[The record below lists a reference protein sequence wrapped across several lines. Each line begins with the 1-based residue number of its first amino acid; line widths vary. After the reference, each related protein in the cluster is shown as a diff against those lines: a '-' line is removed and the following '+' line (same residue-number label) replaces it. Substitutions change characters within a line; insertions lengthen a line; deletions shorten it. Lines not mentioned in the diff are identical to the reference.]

1 MMKRPLRTALLAL
14 LGLLAAACA
23 RHTIIPDETLAMIFR
38 DAFLSNAYISEE
50 RIPTDSLRIYE
61 PIFARYGYTTDDVHY
76 TIGNFSKRK
85 SARLS
90 DVVERAIDLLEAEGK
105 VYNRRVAILDTI
117 DNVACRTFTRT
128 VFADSL
134 LRVGSLRD
142 TARLT
147 FSIDVEPGEYRIT
160 AQYLID
166 SLDRNRRGVKATVW
180 LEKEDGSRAGV
191 YTTSLRRNRE
201 ETFTRTLTADTVHRR
216 LHVDLL
222 GFYGRPER
230 PSMTVSRIRI
240 DHTPPAADAVERLYD
255 SQLNVRIF
263 ADEFFRAAMPVDS
276 L

>member
-1 MMKRPLRTALLAL
+1 M
-14 LGLLAAACA
+14 
-23 RHTIIPDETLAMIFR
+23 
-38 DAFLSNAYISEE
+38 
-50 RIPTDSLRIYE
+50 
-61 PIFARYGYTTDDVHY
+61 HY

-134 LRVGSLRD
+134 LRVGSLRA

-160 AQYLID
+160 AHYLID

-201 ETFTRTLTADTVHRR
+201 EKMCIRDRERNASRKIIASVSSGMIVWRAQAAASSPRSARSAVRR
-216 LHVDLL
+216 
-222 GFYGRPER
+222 GRFIIVFR
-230 PSMTVSRIRI
+230 FLSC
-240 DHTPPAADAVERLYD
+240 PA
-255 SQLNVRIF
+255 
-263 ADEFFRAAMPVDS
+263 P
-276 L
+276 